1 MTTLQL
7 QQQPSSSRLDL
18 GRVVRYFV
26 YMAFINLAAA
36 IVITTPIFL
45 PRLQFP
51 ILLTEWPGIYIYIG
65 YTAFLIGGVVGML
78 AWAVGYYLLWKAFS
92 KYTCDRRILFSQ
104 LIITNIG
111 IYVVSTFMFLGGY
124 QGAFYAHEHFGA
136 FVVGK
141 LMEWTVIPSGIGIA
155 LSLLGN
161 MFGLANVFLLF
172 REKAPNPSS

>member
-1 MTTLQL
+1 MTIVQL
-7 QQQPSSSRLDL
+7 QQQPSSLRLDL

-26 YMAFINLAAA
+26 YMAFINLAIA

-45 PRLQFP
+45 PRLRFP

-78 AWAVGYYLLWKAFS
+78 AWAVGYYLLWKAF
-92 KYTCDRRILFSQ
+92 KKDTCDKRILFSQ

-111 IYVVSTFMFLGGY
+111 VYVVSTFMFIGGY

-161 MFGLANVFLLF
+161 MFGLANVFFLF
-172 REKAPNPSS
+172 REKVPNPSS